1 MQIFVKTLTGKT
13 ITLDVEPSDTIENVK
28 SKIQD
33 KEGIPPDQQR
43 LIFAGKQLEDGR
55 TLSDYNIQ
63 KEATLHLVLR
73 LRGGM
78 NFGRR
83 RGNTFARKRGNRSDE
98 ETKPKPKP
106 RFKSQYIV
114 GTPEYQKQMYELG
127 YWKNIK
133 IDTTGYLK
141 SMNEEE
147 LAKLQR
153 AIPRK
158 FKPSNY
164 KKEMLVHKIKNYV
177 EGNGWKMVEGGAY
190 DKSWSNSA
198 YEGKLFRSGVIENN
212 GERVYFPV
220 AGTEED
226 PKGLACNMFLSSAN
240 TIVDIQP
247 NRFRD
252 YDYSTRKGRRRI
264 KYLNYLDARMEKRKG
279 FEKEKEQLAK
289 EMRTRK
295 TVLGKV

>member
-78 NFGRR
+78 NFGKN
-83 RGNTFARKRGNRSDE
+83 RGNTFARKRGEHSE
-98 ETKPKPKP
+98 QKPKPKP

-114 GTPEYQKQMYELG
+114 GTPEYHKEKFELG
-127 YWKNIK
+127 YWTNNK
-133 IDTTGYLK
+133 INTTGYTK
-141 SMNEEE
+141 SMTEEE
-147 LAKLQR
+147 LSNLER
-153 AIPRK
+153 SIPRK
-158 FKPSNY
+158 FKFYNP
-164 KKEMLVHKIKNYV
+164 KTEELTFKIKKYV

-190 DKSWSNSA
+190 DKRWSNSA

-212 GERVYFPV
+212 GEKVYFPV
-220 AGTEED
+220 AGTDED
-226 PKGLACNMFLSSAN
+226 PKGLACNLFLSCAN
-240 TIVDIQP
+240 TRFDIQP

-264 KYLNYLDARMEKRKG
+264 KYLNYLDARMKKREE
-279 FEKEKEQLAK
+279 FEKENEKLQK
-289 EMRTRK
+289 EMRTRRA
-295 TVLGKV
+295 VLGKV